1 MSRALNPVIFGESLF
16 EGPAI
21 MIIPQTGEHHLLL
34 SKLDDQRTLADK
46 TSYVHGVV
54 RQRFP
59 CIDRIAIAKYDQ
71 SCDTLRTLV
80 GSMQADNPL
89 ILYEAKLSD
98 VPSLLNLVRTRE
110 TRVVN
115 DMSIFAG
122 SNTTHSK
129 QILGKG
135 FISSYTVPLFN
146 EGEFIGVLFFN
157 SYQRGAF
164 DDSNLGY
171 LDMIAHLL
179 TSLMAAELA
188 QISTLRGALKTA
200 TQFTHHRDPE
210 TGMHLERMARY
221 SRLIARKLGA
231 SHQIDDE
238 FADRIFQHA
247 PLHDVG
253 KIAIPDKI
261 LLKPGPL
268 SVEEFAEMK
277 THTTRGR
284 EIIDSMLLNFNI
296 KNAIDISMIRNIVA
310 HHHESID
317 GNGYPDGL
325 TGNTIPLE
333 ARIVAVADV
342 FDALTSERPYKKAW
356 SNHQAFVELDR
367 LSHFKLDPDCVAV
380 LLGSQDEI
388 QEIQSSF
395 TD

>member
-1 MSRALNPVIFGESLF
+1 MMPAPHGE
-16 EGPAI
+16 
-21 MIIPQTGEHHLLL
+21 EHQLQL
-34 SKLDDQRTLADK
+34 SKLDDHRTLQDK
-46 TSYVHGVV
+46 AAYVHEVV

-71 SCDTLRTLV
+71 VTDTLRTFI
-80 GSMQADNPL
+80 GSMEADNPL
-89 ILYEAKLSD
+89 KLHEAKLSE
-98 VPSLLNLVRTRE
+98 VPSLLYLAKNRE

-115 DMSIFAG
+115 DLGVFADR
-122 SNTTHSK
+122 NTTHSK
-129 QILGKG
+129 QILAKG
-135 FISSYTVPLFN
+135 FQSSYTIPLFSD
-146 EGEFIGVLFFN
+146 GQFIGMLFFN
-157 SYQRGAF
+157 SFQRAAF
-164 DDSNLGY
+164 DDSNLTY
-171 LDMIAHLL
+171 LDMIAHLM
-179 TSLMAAELA
+179 TGLMAAELT

-221 SRLIARKLGA
+221 SQLIAWRLGA
-231 SHQIDDE
+231 THAIDDE

-253 KIAIPDKI
+253 KIAIPDRI

-284 EIIDSMLLNFNI
+284 EIIDAMMVNFNI
-296 KNAIDISMIRNIVA
+296 RNHKDIVMIRNIVA

-325 TGNTIPLE
+325 AGKDIPIE

-356 SNHQAFVELDR
+356 SNAQAFAELER
-367 LSHFKLDPDCVAV
+367 MSHFKLDPDCVAV
-380 LLGSQDEI
+380 LLGALDKI
-388 QEIQSSF
+388 LEIQSGF
-395 TD
+395 MD

>member
-1 MSRALNPVIFGESLF
+1 MFRSVQPVAFGSPSF
-16 EGPAI
+16 EGAA
-21 MIIPQTGEHHLLL
+21 MKSIPQKEEHQLLL
-34 SKLDDQRTLADK
+34 SELDEHRTLADK
-46 TSYVHGVV
+46 TAYVHEIV

-59 CIDRIAIAKYDQ
+59 CIDRIAIAKYDA
-71 SCDTLRTLV
+71 SDDILRTLV
-80 GSMQADNPL
+80 GSMKADNPL

-98 VPSLLNLVRTRE
+98 VPSLLDLVRARE

-115 DMSIFAG
+115 DMRIFE
-122 SNTTHSK
+122 SKNTIHSK
-129 QILGKG
+129 KILEKG
-135 FISSYTVPLFN
+135 FLSSYTVPLFN
-146 EGEFIGVLFFN
+146 EGNLIGILFFN
-157 SYQRGAF
+157 SRQCGAF
-164 DDSNLGY
+164 DDSTLGY

-179 TSLMAAELA
+179 TSLLAAELV

-221 SRLIARKLGA
+221 SRLIARTLGP
-231 SHQIDDE
+231 SYGIGDE

-253 KIAIPDKI
+253 KIAIPDRI

-268 SVEEFAEMK
+268 SAEEFAEMK
-277 THTTRGR
+277 THTTRGH
-284 EIIDSMLLNFNI
+284 EIVSTMLLNFNI
-296 KNAIDISMIRNIVA
+296 KNTTDIGMIRNIVA
-310 HHHESID
+310 HHHESMD

-325 TGNTIPLE
+325 MGDAIPLE

-342 FDALTSERPYKKAW
+342 FDALTSERPYKQAW
-356 SNHQAFVELDR
+356 SNERAFVELDC

-380 LLGSQDEI
+380 MLGAKDEI

>member
-1 MSRALNPVIFGESLF
+1 
-16 EGPAI
+16 
-21 MIIPQTGEHHLLL
+21 
-34 SKLDDQRTLADK
+34 
-46 TSYVHGVV
+46 
-54 RQRFP
+54 
-59 CIDRIAIAKYDQ
+59 
-71 SCDTLRTLV
+71 
-80 GSMQADNPL
+80 MQADNPL
-89 ILYEAKLSD
+89 ILYEVKLSE
-98 VPSLLNLVRTRE
+98 VQSLLNLVRSRE

-122 SNTTHSK
+122 RKSTHSK

-135 FISSYTVPLFN
+135 FLSSYTVPLFN

-179 TSLMAAELA
+179 TSLLVAELA
-188 QISTLRGALKTA
+188 QITTLRGALKTA

-221 SRLIARKLGA
+221 SRLIARTLGT
-231 SHQIDDE
+231 SHGIDDE
-238 FADRIFQHA
+238 FADKIFQHA

-253 KIAIPDKI
+253 KIAIPDRI

-268 SVEEFAEMK
+268 DAEELAEMK
-277 THTTRGR
+277 THTTRGLQ
-284 EIIDSMLLNFNI
+284 IVDAMLLNFNI
-296 KNAIDISMIRNIVA
+296 KNTIDIGMIRNIVA

-325 TGNTIPLE
+325 SGDAIPLE

-342 FDALTSERPYKKAW
+342 FDALTSERPYKQAW
-356 SNHQAFVELDR
+356 SNDQAFVELDR
-367 LSHFKLDPDCVAV
+367 LSHFKLDPDCVTV
-380 LLGSQDEI
+380 LSGAQDQI

>member
-1 MSRALNPVIFGESLF
+1 MSRALNPVSFGASHF
-16 EGPAI
+16 EGPAM
-21 MIIPQTGEHHLLL
+21 MIIPKGGEHHLLL
-34 SKLDDQRTLADK
+34 NELDDHRTLADK
-46 TSYVHGVV
+46 TSYVHEVV

-71 SCDTLRTLV
+71 SCDTLRTYV
-80 GSMQADNPL
+80 GSMKADNPF
-89 ILYEAKLSD
+89 ILYEAKLSE

-115 DMSIFAG
+115 DMSIFANR
-122 SNTTHSK
+122 NTRHSK
-129 QILGKG
+129 QILGNG
-135 FISSYTVPLFN
+135 FLSSYTVPLFS

-164 DDSNLGY
+164 NDSNLGY

-179 TSLMAAELA
+179 TSLLAAELA
-188 QISTLRGALKTA
+188 QSTTLRGALKTA

-231 SHQIDDE
+231 SHGIDDE
-238 FADRIFQHA
+238 FAEKIFQHA

-253 KIAIPDKI
+253 KIAIPDRI

-268 SVEEFAEMK
+268 DAEEFAEMK

-284 EIIDSMLLNFNI
+284 EIVDAMLHNFNI
-296 KNAIDISMIRNIVA
+296 KNATDIGIIRNIVA
-310 HHHESID
+310 YHHESID

-325 TGNTIPLE
+325 RGDAIPLE

-342 FDALTSERPYKKAW
+342 FDALTSERPYKQAW
-356 SNHQAFVELDR
+356 SNDMAFVELDR
-367 LSHFKLDPDCVAV
+367 LSHLKLDPDCVAV
-380 LLGSQDEI
+380 LLGAQDEI